1 MIFSTSTDITR
12 VIEQSE
18 MKVVNIDYC
27 EKNEDLI
34 FFSFFCY
41 FKGIQSRRHTF
52 TFVHKMFML
61 CTI

>member
-27 EKNEDLI
+27 EKNED
-34 FFSFFCY
+34 
-41 FKGIQSRRHTF
+41 
-52 TFVHKMFML
+52 
-61 CTI
+61 